1 MFNELALS
9 GLNES
14 AGIFSGPMDPRIG
27 DITLEGAND
36 IGGLDAMDYAL
47 QSIYEFRSNMMHADM
62 AAVCE
67 EYAYLKSN
75 GVEMVEEAALD
86 TIKEWFSKAKDFIV
100 GLGKRIADFFKT
112 VLDKLIDATK
122 GDGLWLKA
130 HEKKINDLPSTV
142 KLAKGVPGFNYN
154 QSNIV
159 ANYDLVYNTI
169 GDVIFMIKTGGT
181 SGAKQ
186 VYKANLSDYEDTK
199 SNYDNLKNIK
209 KGTGQPGQ
217 YEDVVAAFKE
227 EYKTENVFS
236 NIMKKIGVSQPSK
249 GNVKTIAQFKEALVQ
264 SIKDDA
270 TVFTQVSNVQ
280 AMVTEL
286 ENGQEQRKKIKKCF
300 EDNKKNLNN
309 ALKVVTQ
316 LEKNTEKG
324 NMLFEMA
331 KIGTSYMNTA
341 LSALV
346 TANRVITQAFEAN
359 RAQNKKLI
367 NAAISTNKKDQKL
380 EESALYYGGGDL
392 I

>member
-1 MFNELALS
+1 MFNELALA

-14 AGIFSGPMDPRIG
+14 ANIFAGPMDPRVEE
-27 DITLEGAND
+27 ITLEGAND

-112 VLDKLIDATK
+112 ILDKLIDATK

-142 KLAKGVPGFNYN
+142 KLAKGIPGY
-154 QSNIV
+154 
-159 ANYDLVYNTI
+159 NYDKCDIVSKYDKVYNAI
-169 GDVIFMIKTGGT
+169 GDATDDATDDDK
-181 SGAKQ
+181 SKRL
-186 VYKANLSDYEDTK
+186 LSY
-199 SNYDNLKNIK
+199 
-209 KGTGQPGQ
+209 
-217 YEDVVAAFKE
+217 E
-227 EYKTENVFS
+227 EYKSSLAPMNVKRTSENGADYDDLVTK
-236 NIMKKIGVSQPSK
+236 MKKQYTAQAALEEILAEIGVKHSK
-249 GNVKTIAQFKEALVQ
+249 DVKTIAQFKEALVQ
-264 SIKDDA
+264 SIKDNA

-300 EDNKKNLNN
+300 EDNKKNLNI
-309 ALKVVTQ
+309 ALKVVTT

-324 NMLFEMA
+324 TTVFEMA
-331 KIGTSYMNTA
+331 KLQVGIANTG

-380 EESALYYGGGDL
+380 EESALYYGGEDL

>member
-14 AGIFSGPMDPRIG
+14 ANVFAGPMDPRIG
-27 DITLEGAND
+27 DITLEGANG

-47 QSIYEFRSNMMHADM
+47 QSIYEFRSNMEMADM

-75 GVEMVEEAALD
+75 GVEMVEESALD
-86 TIKEWFSKAKDFIV
+86 TIKEWFSKAKDAITTI
-100 GLGKRIADFFKT
+100 GKRIADFFKT
-112 VLDKLIDATK
+112 VLDKLVENTK

-142 KLAKGVPGFNYN
+142 KLAKGVPGFNYD
-154 QSNIV
+154 QCEIV
-159 ANYDLVYNTI
+159 TGYDSVYTGIATAVVGISDDYDAVKKYADTTAKNTYY
-169 GDVIFMIKTGGT
+169 T
-181 SGAKQ
+181 
-186 VYKANLSDYEDTK
+186 EDEKRET
-199 SNYDNLKNIK
+199 LKNIAK
-209 KGTGQPGQ
+209 PERTFGK
-217 YEDVVAAFKE
+217 
-227 EYKTENVFS
+227 
-236 NIMKKIGVSQPSK
+236 IMKKIGVSQPSK

-264 SIKDDA
+264 SIKDNA

-286 ENGQEQRKKIKKCF
+286 ENGQEQRKKIKKSF
-300 EDNKKNLNN
+300 EDNKKVLSN

-316 LEKNTEKG
+316 LEKNVE
-324 NMLFEMA
+324 A
-331 KIGTSYMNTA
+331 KSMEFAAAKTLHSQVSLQ

-346 TANRVITQAFEAN
+346 TANRVITQAFEGN

-380 EESALYYGGGDL
+380 EESAMYFDGGDL